1 MATLEICCYGVECAF
16 RAAEAGADRIE
27 LCAAPAEGGLTPSAG
42 MLEALRDTLN
52 VPVFPI
58 IRPRGGDFC
67 YSDREFAVLKSD
79 IARVRE
85 WGFPGLVT
93 GVLDRGGHID
103 LPRMAEIMAL
113 CEGMQVTFHRAFDL
127 CCNPLRALDTLTQLG
142 VDRILTSGQQEN
154 AENGLT
160 LLADL
165 QQRSRG
171 PIIMAGSGVR
181 LSNLHRFLQAGLTE
195 VHSSAARIVSSAMT
209 YRKAGVAMSAV
220 GPADEYTRRVVD
232 EEMVAAMKSMM

>member
-1 MATLEICCYGVECAF
+1 MATLEICCYSIDCAF

-27 LCAAPAEGGLTPSAG
+27 LCAAPAEGGLTPSIG
-42 MLEALRDTLN
+42 MLEAASSGLSL
-52 VPVFPI
+52 PVFPI

-67 YSDREFAVLKSD
+67 YSDREFAILKSD
-79 IARVRE
+79 IAAVQE
-85 WGFPGLVT
+85 LGFPGVVT
-93 GVLDRGGHID
+93 GVLDSSGHID
-103 LPRMAEIMAL
+103 LPRMEQIMAL
-113 CEGMQVTFHRAFDL
+113 CQGMQVTFHRAFDL
-127 CCNPLRALDTLTQLG
+127 CCSPLLALETLTDLG

-171 PIIMAGSGVR
+171 PVIMAGSGVR

-195 VHSSAARIVSSAMT
+195 VHSSAARVISSAMT

-220 GPADEYTRRVVD
+220 GPADEYSRSVVD